1 LQWDTTQLA
10 LDVLEEMTTWM
21 SGVGGKENFLANNPR
36 RWLVLFVLSFALLL
50 VAIGMAVL

>member
-1 LQWDTTQLA
+1 